1 VDYNINVIR
10 SSWRKAAK
18 KRENI
23 KVRDL
28 TPVKDAKGG
37 GIPGPGNIPSG
48 PDQSPTQKRP
58 GQ

>member
-10 SSWRKAAK
+10 LSWRKAAK

-28 TPVKDAKGG
+28 TPVKDAA
-37 GIPGPGNIPSG
+37 
-48 PDQSPTQKRP
+48 PT
-58 GQ
+58 GFAEIVSDDFLIVDAHCALLF